1 MQRMDGLSRVLIIDD
16 DNAISTALSIAL
28 RDEYKTDRALTGQ
41 KGLDLANG
49 TDYSAII
56 LDLNLP
62 DFNGLA
68 ICQELRDRGCK
79 APIFI
84 LSGNDKV
91 LTKIR
96 LLDAGANDYLTKPF
110 SLGELKA
117 RLRTMIRVSRHQ
129 LPKQRKLIA
138 SGLVLNRETRSVSR
152 EGATIELRKKEFAV
166 LECLM
171 ENVGTIVSRGFII
184 RYAWNGDEDPWTN
197 TVDVHIK
204 YLRDKID
211 KPFKTQ
217 LIETVHGMGYRL
229 AKLDINKVTIGD

>member
-1 MQRMDGLSRVLIIDD
+1 MRMEGQSRILIIDD
-16 DNAISTALSIAL
+16 DNSIGTALSIAL
-28 RDEYKTDRALTGQ
+28 RDGYTTDRALTG
-41 KGLDLANG
+41 KEGLEFATKNE
-49 TDYSAII
+49 YSAVI

-68 ICQELRDRGCK
+68 ICQELRDRGFK

-84 LSGNDKV
+84 VSGESQV

-96 LLDAGANDYLTKPF
+96 LLDSGANDYLTKPF

-117 RLRTMIRVSRHQ
+117 RLRVLIRTSKHQ
-129 LPKQRKLIA
+129 LPKRRKITA
-138 SGLVLNRETRSVSR
+138 SGLLLSRESRSVTR
-152 EGATIELRKKEFAV
+152 DGVTIPLRKKEFSV

-171 ENVGTIVSRGFII
+171 ENVGTVVSRAYLT
-184 RYAWNGDEDPWTN
+184 RYAWNGEEDPWTN

-211 KPFKTQ
+211 KPFPEK

-229 AKLDINKVTIGD
+229 IKKDNLQIPLGE